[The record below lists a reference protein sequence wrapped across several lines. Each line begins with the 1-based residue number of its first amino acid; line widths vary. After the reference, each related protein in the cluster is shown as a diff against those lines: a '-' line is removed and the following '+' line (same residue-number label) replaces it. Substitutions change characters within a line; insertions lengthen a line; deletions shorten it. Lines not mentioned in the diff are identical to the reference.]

1 MQSPRTL
8 YPQNRNKGIP
18 CKRPII
24 SPSPLSDIMQAMDQ
38 RPQKTSITVSTH
50 IKERVCSRKR
60 GNQTYDDVLNVLLDT
75 VDTGEKG
82 DEQGVVFLHTVYV
95 KGELKKLKQPILLKM
110 MIQEDNSY
118 VLANEEFSFLI
129 SCSSIADG
137 LEEGRRMFE
146 EDYALYTNPENQVHP
161 LAKKRAEMLQSAI
174 WR

>member
-1 MQSPRTL
+1 MQV
-8 YPQNRNKGIP
+8 
-18 CKRPII
+18 
-24 SPSPLSDIMQAMDQ
+24 MDQ

-75 VDTGEKG
+75 IDAGEKG

-95 KGELKKLKQPILLKM
+95 NGELKKLKLPIILKM

-137 LEEGRRMFE
+137 LEEGRRMFD
-146 EDYALYTNPENQVHP
+146 EDYGIYTNPENQIHP
-161 LAKKRAEMLQSAI
+161 LAKKRSEMLQSAI
-174 WR
+174 WW